1 MCTCARVLPFSST
14 MPKTRQK
21 ITPSLPKAN
30 TLKIKSMFCL
40 LPMPSL
46 QFKAGEFPKAKL

>member
-46 QFKAGEFPKAKL
+46 QFKAGEFPKAEL